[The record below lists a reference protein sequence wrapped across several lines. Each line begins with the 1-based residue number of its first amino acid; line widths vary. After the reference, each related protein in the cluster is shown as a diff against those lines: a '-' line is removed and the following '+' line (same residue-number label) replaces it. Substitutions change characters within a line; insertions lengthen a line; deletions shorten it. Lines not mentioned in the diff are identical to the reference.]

1 MFLWHILQCPMVQ
14 GYQAAPLGI
23 GSCSGVLFV
32 LCFDQEEGSVADV
45 QEQER
50 LQEKPERSKRSSWL
64 WPAGAVATG
73 LAGAALLLLRGCW
86 HRRMSWPVRAE
97 GQSYQV
103 CLGCGVKRLFDEKN
117 FRAYGPFHNNLNDLM
132 AWETSRRAAPLV
144 EPPVVPEEQR
154 PAS

>member
-1 MFLWHILQCPMVQ
+1 MDDPEQ
-14 GYQAAPLGI
+14 GKQ
-23 GSCSGVLFV
+23 
-32 LCFDQEEGSVADV
+32 
-45 QEQER
+45 QER
-50 LQEKPERSKRSSWL
+50 PEKGGRSNWL

-103 CLGCGVKRLFDEKN
+103 CLGCGVKRLFDEQY
-117 FRAYGPFHNNLNDLM
+117 FRAYGPFHNDLNELI
-132 AWETSRRAAPLV
+132 AWKIARRPET
-144 EPPVVPEEQR
+144 PVVVPAESPAEPEEQR

>member
-1 MFLWHILQCPMVQ
+1 
-14 GYQAAPLGI
+14 
-23 GSCSGVLFV
+23 
-32 LCFDQEEGSVADV
+32 VADPK
-45 QEQER
+45 EQE
-50 LQEKPERSKRSSWL
+50 LAEESKKSNWL

-86 HRRMSWPVRAE
+86 HRRMSWPVRSE

-117 FRAYGPFHNNLNDLM
+117 FRSYGPFHYELQELI
-132 AWETSRRAAPLV
+132 AWERARRPEIPV
-144 EPPVVPEEQR
+144 EPVVPEEQR